1 MKLRFQFIIFLF
13 LFTNAVSAQQTE
25 LAKKYPALLWEISG
39 NGLQKKSYLFG
50 TMHVSSKLA
59 FHLSDSFYNA
69 LRSVESVALELNPEI
84 WQPEMVRL
92 NKLSDNLRKFQAAA
106 GGDFFTEDRFKIKDY
121 AEQLKIALS
130 TEPPV
135 VNSLLYRSY
144 QQSQDFEEDTFL
156 DLYIYQ
162 TARKLGKQPAGVENY
177 YESEKLVFEAYSD
190 MGKEKHRKEVDYAGE
205 TQSSLLEKLQSA
217 YRKGDLDLM
226 DSINKVMETSVA
238 FNEKF
243 LYVRNE
249 IQAKSIDTII
259 KKRSLFVG
267 VGAAHLPG
275 DRGVIE
281 LLRKM
286 GYTLR
291 PIKMTDRDATQ
302 KAQLETLT
310 VPVVFRKQ
318 QSEDGAYS
326 VNVPGTLYSLDNQM
340 QGLNAWQFADM
351 NNGSYYMV
359 SRINTYAN
367 FIGESKEQILKKID
381 SLLYENVPGK
391 ILSTKA
397 IQKNGYSGI
406 QIDNRTRTGNLQK
419 SQLFI
424 TPFEIIIFKMSGR
437 EDYAAGKEATEFF
450 NSIELNTDN
459 NYADKML
466 NGIAINIDGNKHF
479 TTNTSINPRTELE
492 IKAKDASYLLFKT
505 EVNNFD
511 FISSDSFDINL
522 MHESFVRSDAVK
534 ENVSKKWGEV
544 NGYTA
549 LFTVDELKKNGYLNS
564 LFFIKGADYY
574 CFSLRTDDKS
584 NNPFL
589 FTRQLETKGF
599 KYDPVKLYKDSFMYF
614 SVATPTIPVFD
625 KGIRELI
632 EQSIDDLNNGNNSTD
647 NINYWHSKRNA
658 VFTDP
663 SSGQVVAVSIQD
675 YPKYYSIR
683 DTAKYW
689 KDFKESYV
697 VNDLYLAE
705 ENFVTSNGLT
715 SYNLVLTD
723 TGSNRKILHR
733 FILKNDKAYTI
744 STMADGKSDDDDFK
758 TKFFNS
764 FSPLAVNEKYDNTT
778 DKTDLYF
785 KDFFSTDSA
794 VYTLPRKSISSLYFN
809 GEAAPKLYDAIKRM
823 DIGMKDYFTI
833 KTKLIEELGYIKDGN
848 RDAIPTMIESI
859 YNSTADTTIFQTE
872 ALFALARLKTKK
884 SFSILQKIVLQ
895 DPPVFENSNDYQNL
909 MDHLSDTLEL
919 SSNYVKDLMTLT
931 TLDDYKE
938 PVTNLLVKMVD
949 SGYATAKTYKSFY
962 KQLYVDARVALK
974 KQIIKDEKQMQ
985 QDIQDLQNPEDV
997 GKDNDEYDNNAYDN
1011 SYRLQDYAVLL
1022 MPFYDK
1028 EKDVQQF
1035 FSKLLQIE
1043 NKNLL
1048 LAAATLMLKN
1058 KKPVP
1063 ANVWARITVEEK
1075 YRGKLYGTLKE
1086 EKRLDLFPNEFKN
1099 QQEIAK
1105 SNLLAFSTFKKIAA
1119 VEYVGKDT
1127 TTYENELK
1135 TVYYFKYK
1143 VKSTDEWKI
1152 GISGLQPL
1160 NPNDMEENYRYI
1172 SITQK
1177 RLIESEPIMKQFKE
1191 QLQKLDFQNSYS
1203 GKYFF
1208 NEENNYD
1215 YGY

>member
-1 MKLRFQFIIFLF
+1 MILRFRFFIFLC
-13 LFTNAVSAQQTE
+13 LFSTSLSAQDNE
-25 LAKKYPALLWEISG
+25 AAKKYQALLWEISG

-92 NKLSDNLRKFQAAA
+92 NKLSDNLRKFQAVA

-121 AEQLKIALS
+121 ADQLKVALS
-130 TEPPV
+130 VEPPV

-177 YESEKLVFEAYSD
+177 FESEKLVFEAYSD
-190 MGKEKHRKEVDYAGE
+190 MGKEKNKKEVDYAGE
-205 TQSSLLEKLQSA
+205 TQSTLLEKMQNA

-226 DSINKVMETSVA
+226 DSINKVMEPSVA

-259 KKRSLFVG
+259 KKKSLFVG

-281 LLRKM
+281 LLKNM

-291 PIKMTDRDATQ
+291 PIKMIDRDAAQ
-302 KAQLETLT
+302 KEQLEKLT
-310 VPVVFRKQ
+310 VPVVFTKQ
-318 QSEDGAYS
+318 TADDGAYS
-326 VNVPGTLYSLDNQM
+326 VNAPGKLYALDNQM

-359 SRINTYAN
+359 SRVKTYAN
-367 FIGESKEQILKKID
+367 ILGESKNDVSKKID

-391 ILSTKA
+391 ILSTTP
-397 IQKNGYSGI
+397 IQKNGFSGI
-406 QIDNRTRTGNLQK
+406 QIDNRTRTGNLQR

-437 EDYAAGKEATEFF
+437 EDYVAGKEATEFF
-450 NSIELNTDN
+450 NSIQLNNDN
-459 NYADKML
+459 SYAEKML
-466 NGIAINIDGNKHF
+466 NGVAVNINGEKHF
-479 TTNTSINPRTELE
+479 SNDNSLNPRTELE
-492 IKAKDASYLLFKT
+492 IKAKDESYLLFKT

-511 FISSDSFDINL
+511 FIASDSFDINL
-522 MHESFVRSDAVK
+522 MHESFVRSDAIK
-534 ENVSKKWGEV
+534 ENISKKWGDF

-564 LFFIKGADYY
+564 LFFLKGADYY
-574 CFSLRTDDKS
+574 CFSQRTSTKA

-589 FTRQLETKGF
+589 FTQKLEKKNFEYKPTEM
-599 KYDPVKLYKDSFMYF
+599 YKDSFMYF
-614 SVATPTIPVFD
+614 SVATPSVPVFD
-625 KGIRELI
+625 KGIRDLI
-632 EQSIDDLNNGNNSTD
+632 EQSIDDLNNGNNATD
-647 NINYWHSKRNA
+647 NINYWHNKRNA

-663 SSGQVVAVSIQD
+663 STGQVVAVTIQD

-689 KDFKESYV
+689 QDFKESYV
-697 VNDLYLAE
+697 INDLYLAKE
-705 ENFVTSNGLT
+705 GFETSNGLT
-715 SYNLVLTD
+715 SYNLALTD

-733 FILKNDKAYTI
+733 FILKNDKAYAI
-744 STMADGKSDDDDFK
+744 STVEDSKSVDDTFK
-758 TKFFNS
+758 SKFFDS
-764 FSPLAVNEKYDNTT
+764 FSPLAVNEKYDNTK
-778 DKTDLYF
+778 DKTDLF
-785 KDFFSTDSA
+785 FNDFFNADSA
-794 VYTLPRKSISSLYFN
+794 IHTLPRKSISSIYFN
-809 GEAAPKLYDAIKRM
+809 GEAAPKLYDAINRM
-823 DIGMKDYFTI
+823 DISMKDYFTI

-848 RDAIPTMIESI
+848 RDAIPALIESI
-859 YNSTADTTIFQTE
+859 YNATADTTIFQTE

-884 SFSILQKIVLQ
+884 SFTSLQKIILQ

-919 SSNYVKDLMTLT
+919 SNNYVKDLMTLT

-949 SGYATAKTYKSFY
+949 SGYATAKTYKAFY

-974 KQIIKDEKQMQ
+974 KQIIKDENQMQ
-985 QDIQDLQNPEDV
+985 KEIEDLQNPEDV
-997 GKDNDEYDNNAYDN
+997 GKDNDDYDNNAYDN
-1011 SYRLQDYAVLL
+1011 SYGLQDYAVLL
-1022 MPFYDK
+1022 MPFYEK

-1048 LAAATLMLKN
+1048 LSAATLMLKN

-1063 ANVWARITVEEK
+1063 DEVWERITEEEK
-1075 YRGKLYGTLKE
+1075 YRGKLYGSLKKE
-1086 EKRLDLFPNEFKN
+1086 NRLDLFPQEFNN
-1099 QQEIAK
+1099 QEEIAK
-1105 SNLLAFSTFKKIAA
+1105 SNLLAFSTFKKIDA

-1127 TTYENELK
+1127 TTYEGETK

-1160 NPNDMEENYRYI
+1160 ATNEIEEDYKYI
-1172 SITQK
+1172 SLTNK
-1177 RLIESEPIMKQFKE
+1177 RLIEFEPLMKQFKE

-1203 GKYFF
+1203 GRYFF

>member
-1 MKLRFQFIIFLF
+1 
-13 LFTNAVSAQQTE
+13 
-25 LAKKYPALLWEISG
+25 
-39 NGLQKKSYLFG
+39 
-50 TMHVSSKLA
+50 
-59 FHLSDSFYNA
+59 
-69 LRSVESVALELNPEI
+69 
-84 WQPEMVRL
+84 
-92 NKLSDNLRKFQAAA
+92 
-106 GGDFFTEDRFKIKDY
+106 
-121 AEQLKIALS
+121 
-130 TEPPV
+130 
-135 VNSLLYRSY
+135 
-144 QQSQDFEEDTFL
+144 
-156 DLYIYQ
+156 
-162 TARKLGKQPAGVENY
+162 
-177 YESEKLVFEAYSD
+177 
-190 MGKEKHRKEVDYAGE
+190 
-205 TQSSLLEKLQSA
+205 
-217 YRKGDLDLM
+217 
-226 DSINKVMETSVA
+226 
-238 FNEKF
+238 
-243 LYVRNE
+243 
-249 IQAKSIDTII
+249 
-259 KKRSLFVG
+259 
-267 VGAAHLPG
+267 
-275 DRGVIE
+275 
-281 LLRKM
+281 
-286 GYTLR
+286 
-291 PIKMTDRDATQ
+291 
-302 KAQLETLT
+302 
-310 VPVVFRKQ
+310 
-318 QSEDGAYS
+318 
-326 VNVPGTLYSLDNQM
+326 
-340 QGLNAWQFADM
+340 
-351 NNGSYYMV
+351 
-359 SRINTYAN
+359 
-367 FIGESKEQILKKID
+367 
-381 SLLYENVPGK
+381 
-391 ILSTKA
+391 
-397 IQKNGYSGI
+397 
-406 QIDNRTRTGNLQK
+406 
-419 SQLFI
+419 
-424 TPFEIIIFKMSGR
+424 MSGR

-589 FTRQLETKGF
+589 FIRQLETNGF

-663 SSGQVVAVSIQD
+663 SSGQVVAVTIQD

-1048 LAAATLMLKN
+1048 LAATLMLKN